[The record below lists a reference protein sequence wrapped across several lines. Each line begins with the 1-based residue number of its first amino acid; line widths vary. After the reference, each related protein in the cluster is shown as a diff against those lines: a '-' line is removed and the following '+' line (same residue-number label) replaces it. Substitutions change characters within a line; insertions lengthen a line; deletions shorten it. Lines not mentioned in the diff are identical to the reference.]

1 MASPRQISS
10 SLLSTPRCSVANARK
25 AAAANL
31 SSSLAACA
39 VPSQTV
45 ENFFD
50 YAFLIKEQSTSQK
63 IDKATGLPV
72 IKPAHR
78 EMLAEKESKQLVLQV
93 IILTK

>member
-25 AAAANL
+25 AAADDL

-45 ENFFD
+45 ENFTTHASNGYYDGVIFHR
-50 YAFLIKEQSTSQK
+50 
-63 IDKATGLPV
+63 V
-72 IKPAHR
+72 IKGFMIQTGDPLGDGTGEA
-78 EMLAEKESKQLVLQV
+78 VGV
-93 IILTK
+93 F